1 MVTCGLILAFAC
13 GAENLLLNP
22 SFETLYGDLP
32 GHWHVFLAPESGA
45 TGGPDGTVA
54 FDGDYSVNIR
64 NPRTLAN
71 DPCNNWSQNI
81 TLDLSGATLHVQG
94 HIKVEEASQAV
105 VWLQCWG
112 KDPWGTVHVA
122 TTSNSAPVSGTL
134 DWTPVEMRVEVPDG
148 TDFVTLRCVLKGRGA
163 AWFDDFSITKT
174 DDHDESKAKP
184 AAKAAA
190 ESETETQTDEGGESV
205 PEAESTD
212 APAVPE
218 ASPSAPDKEPP
229 EAEPAPAA
237 EPEAPEDSAVVGE
250 SAPEAES
257 TDASAVPEA
266 SPSAPDE
273 KPPEAEPAPPAEAEA
288 PEDSAVV
295 GEDAL
300 EAAAWMSDVIRSLSE
315 TNEALTDQVGRL
327 EQEIGGLRRELEAL
341 QAASE
346 QLERPGPA
354 APPGASSGLPYPVV
368 EPRRRAPPLVPH
380 GYNLEEMR

>member
-32 GHWHVFLAPESGA
+32 GHWHLFLAPESGA

-54 FDGDYSVNIR
+54 FDGDYSVRIH

-112 KDPWGTVHVA
+112 KAPWGTVHVA

-134 DWTPVEMRVEVPDG
+134 DWTPIEMRVEVPDD
-148 TDFVTLRCVLKGRGA
+148 TDFVTLRCVLKGQGA
-163 AWFDDFSITKT
+163 AWFDDFSITKAG
-174 DDHDESKAKP
+174 ESTKDKNEAKP
-184 AAKAAA
+184 AAKAAP
-190 ESETETQTDEGGESV
+190 ESETEAQTDEAGESA

-218 ASPSAPDKEPP
+218 ATPSASDGEPP

-237 EPEAPEDSAVVGE
+237 GPEAPED
-250 SAPEAES
+250 
-257 TDASAVPEA
+257 
-266 SPSAPDE
+266 
-273 KPPEAEPAPPAEAEA
+273 PAGG
-288 PEDSAVV
+288 
-295 GEDAL
+295 GEDGL
-300 EAAAWMSDVIRSLSE
+300 EAAAWMADVIRSLSE

-327 EQEIGGLRRELEAL
+327 EQEIEGLRRELEAL

-346 QLERPGPA
+346 QLERPGPTSPA
-354 APPGASSGLPYPVV
+354 GASSGLPYAVV

-380 GYNLEEMR
+380 GYNLEEMP